1 MSAGLSAGAKAVR
14 SFRIKQLANLQSH
27 VIHNGPLPAPAGE
40 QSTPHR
46 LPNPFVPHKNPL
58 TGRWAPPTISLRR
71 QADLVKKA
79 KASNTLYLLPPGPK
93 NPQPSDL
100 TTKTA
105 AKLAHK
111 QFGGTK
117 GQGFPT
123 GPFNKEK
130 WKKSL
135 KNTWMNPIEW
145 VGEAKVKEVPGA
157 ELGTRLYAAK
167 KRMFK
172 GHRWERLKAARDNK
186 KKILMRDMARRIRN
200 YKGEEAKSAQN
211 IQLNESKETT
221 VLMFRTVELYI
232 YTTSLLVKWTIRL
245 SRQIGHVERCSMQCH
260 LSALSDVVLESPTQ
274 FVEFLLSP
282 SAPSAK

>member
-14 SFRIKQLANLQSH
+14 SFRIKQLASLQSY
-27 VIHNGPLPAPAGE
+27 VIHNGPLPAPSSE

-93 NPQPSDL
+93 NPKLSVPS
-100 TTKTA
+100 TEIA
-105 AKLAHK
+105 AKLAHE
-111 QFGGTK
+111 QFGGKEGK
-117 GQGFPT
+117 GVLK
-123 GPFNKEK
+123 GPSSKKK
-130 WKKSL
+130 WKQSL
-135 KNTWMNPIEW
+135 KDTWMNPVGW
-145 VGEAKVKEVPGA
+145 VGEPKVKEVPGA

-172 GHRWERLKAARDNK
+172 GHRWERLKEARDNK

-200 YKGEEAKSAQN
+200 YKAVCLHFYSEEKAKSAQDL
-211 IQLNESKETT
+211 QFNESEKATF
-221 VLMFRTVELYI
+221 LIFRTPVEQYI
-232 YTTSLLVKWTIRL
+232 HIHNV
-245 SRQIGHVERCSMQCH
+245 SRH
-260 LSALSDVVLESPTQ
+260 LSFMASGQ
-274 FVEFLLSP
+274 
-282 SAPSAK
+282 